1 MRRNKSEPLL
11 FDPEPDHTIRRR
23 RAHQRLVTAM
33 AGNGGGGPIPNPEE
47 EARIEAAVQER
58 LAQRLQEQQLRDASQ
73 SLRDQTAA
81 SMSYNYPGSIVCPNA
96 GGQHFELRP
105 SFISLVSQDQFGG
118 SSKEDPHAHLERFVR
133 NCNTYHVHN
142 VTPDMIRLASFPF
155 SLRDAAEEWLNS
167 QPQGSIT
174 TWDDLAK
181 KFITKFVPRAVLRKK
196 KEEIASF
203 AQSEAENLHEA
214 WERFKRLLRKCPQ
227 HGFSEAEQINKFY
240 DGLLY
245 SVKSTLDA
253 AARGEFD
260 ALSPQAG
267 KELIEKMAARDVN
280 TVSDRQSVR
289 KVFEVDAMDQIIASN
304 RQLAKQVHELQ
315 KQVLERT
322 LMQVSSR
329 GCVTCGGLNCGEQCL
344 ETMAAEE
351 AKYMGQQ
358 APYSKPYNN
367 NQGFQGQGAR
377 PQEQNS
383 SKRSMEEMIEIFMAR
398 QDENIKKQE
407 DANNRRDAAMREQH
421 AVIKNLENQ
430 MGQMAKQL
438 SERNP
443 GTLPS
448 DTHIPSIE
456 NASAITT
463 RSGKVLPVVEVLVE
477 VIAEAFSILG

>member
-11 FDPEPDHTIRRR
+11 YDPEPELTIRRK
-23 RAHQRLVTAM
+23 RAHQRLVAAM

-47 EARIEAAVQER
+47 EARIAALVEEGIA
-58 LAQRLQEQQLRDASQ
+58 LRLQEQQQRDATR
-73 SLRDQTAA
+73 SLRDQTTAA
-81 SMSYNYPGSIVCPNA
+81 MSYNYPGSIVSPNA

-105 SFISLVSQDQFGG
+105 SFISLVLQDQFGG
-118 SSKEDPHAHLERFVR
+118 SSKENPHAHLERFVR
-133 NCNTYHVHN
+133 NCSTYHVQN
-142 VTPDMIRLASFPF
+142 VTPEMIMLSSFPF

-174 TWDDLAK
+174 TWDDLAG
-181 KFITKFVPRAVLRKK
+181 KFIFKFVPRDVLRKQ

-203 AQSEAENLHEA
+203 AQSGAENLHEA

-245 SVKSTLDA
+245 SMKSTLDA
-253 AARGEFD
+253 AANGEFD

-267 KELIEKMAARDVN
+267 KELIEKMAARAVN
-280 TVSDRQSVR
+280 TMSDRQSVR
-289 KVFEVDAMDQIIASN
+289 KAFEVDAMDQILACN
-304 RQLAKQVHELQ
+304 QQLAKQMHELQ
-315 KQVLERT
+315 KQVQEGT
-322 LMQVSSR
+322 LMHVFSR
-329 GCVTCGGLNCGEQCL
+329 GCVTCGGPNCGEQCL
-344 ETMAAEE
+344 EIMAKEE
-351 AKYMGQQ
+351 AKYMGHQ

-367 NQGFQGQGAR
+367 QDFSGQGAR

-407 DANNRRDAAMREQH
+407 DANNRKDAAMR
-421 AVIKNLENQ
+421 NLENQ
-430 MGQMAKQL
+430 LGQLAKRMT
-438 SERNP
+438 ERDV
-443 GTLPS
+443 GQLPS
-448 DTHIPSIE
+448 DTQEPRRE

-463 RSGKVLPVVEVLVE
+463 RSGKVLPTVEVPVE
-477 VIAEAFSILG
+477 VEEVVDEE